1 MKVINKFLI
10 IEIKETNYF
19 NQFDVDYS
27 INLQTSKGFDTL
39 VEAQK
44 KLQALNELKQ
54 DNKLQKT
61 QYKIQQI
68 AINSGSSAPRPSF
81 LYKTLWIGKY
91 KRLIGKP

>member
-54 DNKLQKT
+54 DNKLCK
-61 QYKIQQI
+61 KRNI
-68 AINSGSSAPRPSF
+68 
-81 LYKTLWIGKY
+81 KY
-91 KRLIGKP
+91 NK

>member
-1 MKVINKFLI
+1 LI

-68 AINSGSSAPRPSF
+68 AINSAFENKKISVID
-81 LYKTLWIGKY
+81 T
-91 KRLIGKP
+91 KRLHRIYSMYGET

>member
-44 KLQALNELKQ
+44 KLQALNELKR
-54 DNKLQKT
+54 
-61 QYKIQQI
+61 
-68 AINSGSSAPRPSF
+68 APRPSF

>member
-1 MKVINKFLI
+1 MTVINKFII

-27 INLQTSKGFDTL
+27 IPPRSSKGFDTL

-54 DNKLQKT
+54 DNKMQKT

-68 AINSGSSAPRPSF
+68 AINSSFAEIKKSA
-81 LYKTLWIGKY
+81 
-91 KRLIGKP
+91 

>member
-1 MKVINKFLI
+1 MKVINKFII

-27 INLQTSKGFDTL
+27 IHSRSSKGFDTL

-68 AINSGSSAPRPSF
+68 AINSSFAEIKKSA
-81 LYKTLWIGKY
+81 
-91 KRLIGKP
+91 

>member
-1 MKVINKFLI
+1 
-10 IEIKETNYF
+10 
-19 NQFDVDYS
+19 
-27 INLQTSKGFDTL
+27 L

-68 AINSGSSAPRPSF
+68 AINSAFENIKKSA
-81 LYKTLWIGKY
+81 
-91 KRLIGKP
+91 

>member
-1 MKVINKFLI
+1 
-10 IEIKETNYF
+10 
-19 NQFDVDYS
+19 
-27 INLQTSKGFDTL
+27 L

-68 AINSGSSAPRPSF
+68 AINSAFAEISRNQRS
-81 LYKTLWIGKY
+81 
-91 KRLIGKP
+91 

>member
-1 MKVINKFLI
+1 MKVINKFI
-10 IEIKETNYF
+10 ILEIKETNYF

-39 VEAQK
+39 VETQK

-68 AINSGSSAPRPSF
+68 AINSSFVEIKKSA
-81 LYKTLWIGKY
+81 
-91 KRLIGKP
+91 

>member
-1 MKVINKFLI
+1 MKVINKFI
-10 IEIKETNYF
+10 ILEIKETNYF

-68 AINSGSSAPRPSF
+68 AINSSFGAPRPS
-81 LYKTLWIGKY
+81 LPHKTLWVGKY